1 MALDGGG
8 FEDEPPRKTEVSV
21 TVRLED
27 INDNVPKFER
37 DSYSIEFSEDAKIGK
52 DGDTSSGTFHN
63 HPRIAYAFFTL
74 NRPQYL
80 PEGTLMNHLRIINAT
95 SFSVI
100 VVNDADMDNNGKV
113 EFSIKQDQP
122 TFGIFSKAGFSSN
135 QIASV
140 YCPIREKGLIF
151 NIFDE
156 KLK

>member
-1 MALDGGG
+1 M
-8 FEDEPPRKTEVSV
+8 SV

-52 DGDTSSGTFHN
+52 DGDTNSGIFYN
-63 HPRIAYAFFTL
+63 HPRITYALSTQHT
-74 NRPQYL
+74 PQYL
-80 PEGTLMNHLRIINAT
+80 PEGIFVNHLRIINTRLFFDANI
-95 SFSVI
+95 FSVI

-122 TFGIFSKAGFSSN
+122 TFGIFSKEGFSSN

-140 YCPIREKGLIF
+140 CCPIGEQRLIF